1 MLIGFGL
8 GHVPALEPITVSREM
23 RCLSLDTQGEEPR
36 EHHDSRVGTRTLR
49 RKGSWVFGRRKVD
62 ACALDFVL
70 PGSVCV

>member
-23 RCLSLDTQGEEPR
+23 RCPSLETQGEEPR

-49 RKGSWVFGRRKVD
+49 IKRSWVFGRRKVD
-62 ACALDFVL
+62 VYALGFVL
-70 PGSVCV
+70 PGSICV